1 MTTVQATGDVLLQ
14 VRNHHTAAAGTPPRI
29 DDADPDR
36 YVGYFENP
44 FGEQAVFVFDR
55 GPRTATL
62 YLGDA
67 GWETGRA
74 VIDGVVP
81 DLVLGETELLWL
93 RACWQAATGKRNSV
107 FGSAAG

>member
-1 MTTVQATGDVLLQ
+1 M
-14 VRNHHTAAAGTPPRI
+14 PSRI

-55 GPRTATL
+55 GTRTATL

-67 GWETGRA
+67 GWETGHA

-81 DLVLGETELLWL
+81 DLVLGEAELLWL

-107 FGSAAG
+107 FASAAG

>member
-1 MTTVQATGDVLLQ
+1 VTTVQATGDVLLQ

-55 GPRTATL
+55 STRTATL

-67 GWETGRA
+67 GWETGHA
-74 VIDGVVP
+74 VIEGVVP
-81 DLVLGETELLWL
+81 DLVLGEAELLWL